1 MVHNQLLYNNRMSK
15 QDYKFKDHE
24 VKVIKGAFDYFDLK
38 RESLVKIDRLED
50 VIKMLGIF
58 VEPKELLE
66 KKEES

>member
-1 MVHNQLLYNNRMSK
+1 
-15 QDYKFKDHE
+15 
-24 VKVIKGAFDYFDLK
+24 VIKGAFDYFDLK